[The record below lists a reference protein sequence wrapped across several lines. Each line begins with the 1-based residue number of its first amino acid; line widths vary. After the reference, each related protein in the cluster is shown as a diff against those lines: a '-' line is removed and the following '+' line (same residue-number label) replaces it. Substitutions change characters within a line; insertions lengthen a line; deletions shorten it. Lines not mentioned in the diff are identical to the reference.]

1 MTSIWKREDA
11 NGRTICNSSVSEGWG
26 ARRKLVGMV
35 AREAGVE
42 VRTWFWVNG
51 YIPNEQS

>member
-1 MTSIWKREDA
+1 MQFA
-11 NGRTICNSSVSEGWG
+11 SVSEGWG